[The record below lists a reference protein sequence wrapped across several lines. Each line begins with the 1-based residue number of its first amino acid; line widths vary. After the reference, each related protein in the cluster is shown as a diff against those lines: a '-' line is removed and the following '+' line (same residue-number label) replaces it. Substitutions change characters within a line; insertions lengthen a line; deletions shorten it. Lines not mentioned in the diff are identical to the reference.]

1 MALSSILPPA
11 LQQTRPVQVLE
22 RLHARNRLPHAML
35 LHGESMPSLV
45 ELAQA
50 LAGEILG
57 IKAARAEAHPDCF
70 VLRPARRG
78 RQIRIVDDKGKASPN
93 TMRWMLQQLMQSSSA
108 GGCKVGIIYEA
119 DRLNRSAENA
129 FLKTLEEPPRE
140 THLLLVT
147 TRPYELLPTTRSRC
161 FHFRLPLAE
170 RPLQHEGWRQWIA
183 DYQRWLEKAREVAG
197 DAGARADVIML
208 TYGLISRFSGL
219 LDEIVGEAWKE
230 EKEGISEEWSDEEIE
245 AQEVGL
251 KRGMRVRL
259 WQEIELATRDRV
271 LTSTFSRATAQ
282 GLAQAVETLEEMD
295 FLTSVFNLNDEVAL
309 EQYFLRS
316 LRIWAMA
323 QH

>member
-1 MALSSILPPA
+1 MALSSALPPA
-11 LQQTRPVQVLE
+11 LRQTRPVQVLE
-22 RLHARNRLPHAML
+22 RLHARRRLPHAML
-35 LHGESMPSLV
+35 LHGDSMPALV

-50 LAGEILG
+50 LAAELLKTTPA
-57 IKAARAEAHPDCF
+57 KAETHPDCF

-108 GGCKVGIIYEA
+108 GGSKVGIVYEA

-161 FHFRLPLAE
+161 FQFRVPLADK
-170 RPLQHEGWRQWIA
+170 PIAHEGWRQWIA
-183 DYQRWLEKAREVAG
+183 DYQRWLDKARSVAG

-208 TYGLISRFSGL
+208 TYGLISRFTAL
-219 LDEIVGEAWKE
+219 LDEIVGGSWKAE
-230 EKEGISEEWSDEEIE
+230 RDNISEEWSDEEIE

-259 WQEIELATRDRV
+259 WQEIELATRDHV
-271 LTSTFSRATAQ
+271 LTQSFDRAAAQ
-282 GLAQAVETLEEMD
+282 SLGQAVETLEEMD
-295 FLTSVFNLNDEVAL
+295 FLTGVFNLNDEVAL

-323 QH
+323 Q